1 MIQGV
6 VRGWDGTDR
15 ALPPCLSWRLAYGPG
30 VPCDS
35 FLLTC
40 PWEPGG
46 ETFERGMEV
55 VLTYQGAVCFRGL
68 VDEVEHRISERGG
81 EMELAGRGMAARL
94 LDNEALPAEYQVAT
108 TADILRDHVEPYGI
122 QVAEAGDL
130 PPVSGFSISSGE
142 SEWSALYQFAR
153 YYGGVSPRFDRE
165 GRLYLTPFPDREA
178 LVVDGTVAVA
188 RLCWRERRYGVLS
201 QVLVRDRTTLAV
213 EPVDNAPF
221 QAQGGLRRQ
230 VLTMP
235 GKSSYQAMRYSGTFQ
250 IDRSRAEQREVELTV
265 PALFFA
271 WPGDLVR
278 LERPGWGCNGLWR
291 VREAVVTAGDAG
303 GETALVLA
311 DPDLV

>member
-46 ETFERGMEV
+46 ETFERGTEV
-55 VLTYQGAVCFRGL
+55 VLTYQGAACFRGL

-153 YYGGVSPRFDRE
+153 YYGGVSPRFDR
-165 GRLYLTPFPDREA
+165 
-178 LVVDGTVAVA
+178 
-188 RLCWRERRYGVLS
+188 
-201 QVLVRDRTTLAV
+201 
-213 EPVDNAPF
+213 
-221 QAQGGLRRQ
+221 
-230 VLTMP
+230 
-235 GKSSYQAMRYSGTFQ
+235 
-250 IDRSRAEQREVELTV
+250 
-265 PALFFA
+265 
-271 WPGDLVR
+271 
-278 LERPGWGCNGLWR
+278 
-291 VREAVVTAGDAG
+291 
-303 GETALVLA
+303 
-311 DPDLV
+311 